1 MNKGKI
7 LVFIR
12 TSTDSQEIIDQKN
25 EMRDYVKS
33 MGYNEGD
40 IVWLESKGASAIK
53 LDNRYLNMIDV
64 LKDYIKG
71 NKIDC
76 VGVWH
81 INRLGRND
89 EILIE
94 LKNLFIKHR
103 IQFICKNPS
112 IMLLN
117 PDGTVNDG
125 AELAFSLFATMVKQD
140 MMEKKAKFKRAKAE
154 MARKGMYTGGRNAMK
169 FGYKVDENKYFVPDE
184 VESEIIKLIFQLYS
198 TGDYST
204 YSLANELNSRGYT
217 KRGKP
222 FDATFVGNLLKS
234 KSYTGQPDEKWNN
247 RVYPPIISEEIFEKC
262 RSIADKNKIML
273 RQGKKMVLCSRLVKC
288 NECDHAFV
296 SSSNHFKCNGA
307 DKGICTNNITLKE
320 SVVDYIAWRIAFDE
334 HMKYLIEVS
343 ENNTQTYNERLEVI
357 DQKINTI
364 NNIIADS
371 DTKKKRI
378 VDTYLEGF
386 IDKKERDLRL
396 SKLQDDILIH
406 QKDLSALNEEKS
418 AILGLLENVSKEK
431 DEWLYFD
438 TLDAMNSGVKSDEDR
453 YRIIHQHILKMIP
466 LRYQHGP
473 KGPKAKK
480 ENAILI
486 EIYTVKGDIHK
497 FIYLPK
503 EQKGNNLLTFHNDK
517 GIFLGERL

>member
-33 MGYNEGD
+33 MGYNDGD

-53 LDNRYLNMIDV
+53 LDNKYLNMIDV

-76 VGVWH
+76 VAVWH

-169 FGYKVDENKYFVPDE
+169 FGYAVDENKYFMPDE
-184 VESEIIKLIFQLYS
+184 VESEIVKLIFQLYS
-198 TGDYST
+198 TGEYST
-204 YSLANELNSRGYT
+204 YSLAEEINSRGYT

-222 FDATFVGNLLKS
+222 FDATFIGNLLKS
-234 KSYTGQPDEKWNN
+234 KSYTGLPDEKWND
-247 RVYPPIISEEIFEKC
+247 RVYPPIISEELFNQC
-262 RSIADKNKIML
+262 REIADKNKLML
-273 RQGKKMVLCSRLVKC
+273 RQGKKLVLCSRLVKC
-288 NECDHAFV
+288 SECGHAFV
-296 SSSNHFKCNGA
+296 SASKHFRCNGA
-307 DKGICTNNITLKE
+307 DKNICTNNITLKE
-320 SVVDYIAWRIAFDE
+320 SVVDYVAWRIAFDE
-334 HMKYLIEVS
+334 HVKYLIEVS
-343 ENNTQTYNERLEVI
+343 ENNTQQYNERLEVI
-357 DQKINTI
+357 KQKIKTI
-364 NNIIADS
+364 NVIIAES

-378 VDTYLEGF
+378 VDTYLEGY

-406 QKDLSALNEEKS
+406 QKELSALNEEKS
-418 AILGLLENVSKEK
+418 AILGLLENVNKEK

-438 TLDAMNSGVKSDEDR
+438 TLDAMNTGVKSDEDR
-453 YRIIHQHILKMIP
+453 YRIIHQHILKIIP
-466 LRYQHGP
+466 LRYQHGE
-473 KGPKAKK
+473 KSAKAKK
-480 ENAILI
+480 ENAILL
-486 EIYTVKGDIHK
+486 EVYTVKGDIHK
-497 FIYLPK
+497 VIYLPK
-503 EQKGNNLLTFHNDK
+503 EQKGNNLLTYHNDK
-517 GIFLGERL
+517 GIWLGERL

>member
-1 MNKGKI
+1 
-7 LVFIR
+7 
-12 TSTDSQEIIDQKN
+12 
-25 EMRDYVKS
+25 
-33 MGYNEGD
+33 
-40 IVWLESKGASAIK
+40 
-53 LDNRYLNMIDV
+53 MIDV

-169 FGYKVDENKYFVPDE
+169 FGYAVDENKYFIPDE

-418 AILGLLENVSKEK
+418 AILGLLENVNKEK

-453 YRIIHQHILKMIP
+453 YKILHQHILKIIP
-466 LRYQHGP
+466 HRYQHGP

-480 ENAILI
+480 ENAILM
-486 EIYTVKGDIHK
+486 EVYTVKGDIHK

-517 GIFLGERL
+517 GIWLGERL